1 MRLKKVLIA
10 AVLFLTM
17 NAIAQNSATEITT
30 KDGVHYIT
38 NSIDYPVAG
47 TYFFKGA
54 DPIVE
59 LNSNGTGFYQQHEE
73 PKKAMIW
80 GLECSKDGV
89 LKFTK
94 GFDSVEYI
102 LYYKYTSSTETEEEW
117 NKVEFSIH
125 LNSMKMFINGERMKT
140 FTAKVE
146 K

>member
-1 MRLKKVLIA
+1 MKLKKVFLLVL
-10 AVLFLTM
+10 VLFSITVFS
-17 NAIAQNSATEITT
+17 QTEINT
-30 KDGVHYIT
+30 KEGVRYIT
-38 NSIDYPVAG
+38 TSIEYPVSG

-54 DPIVE
+54 EPIAE
-59 LNSNGTGFYQQHEE
+59 LNGNGTGFYQQHDE

-80 GLECSKDGV
+80 GLECSKDGE

-94 GFDSVEYI
+94 GYDSIEYI
-102 LYYKYTSSTETEEEW
+102 LYYKFTSGTSSETEEEW

-140 FTAKVE
+140 FTPKTE